1 MNPHAVAP
9 GHWLAEVEKSEEM
22 LAKTARPPPY
32 GRETA
37 PAPRLLCSGTVRRKA
52 MNIHSVIGLA
62 VFAGLILPTPA
73 QAVDRFGVVCVKN
86 KTDVTIL
93 YRVQENNGEWRVKSL
108 QPGWEQA
115 FVHKYS
121 RPNEN
126 RSPELDIQFD
136 SDLRAQ
142 RQFAVKYKLPRRA
155 ATGDSCGEGA
165 QYQFEYDRGN
175 RLFIDLKRVS

>member
-1 MNPHAVAP
+1 MRSRRGVGPP
-9 GHWLAEVEKSEEM
+9 KSRSRKEYWPNR
-22 LAKTARPPPY
+22 AISFGRARDSAGTAIARI
-32 GRETA
+32 GI
-37 PAPRLLCSGTVRRKA
+37 VRRNA
-52 MNIHSVIGLA
+52 MNIHSMIGLA

-73 QAVDRFGVVCVKN
+73 HAVDRFGVVCVKN
-86 KTDVTIL
+86 KTDVTIT
-93 YRVQENNGEWRVKSL
+93 YRVQEGNGEWRVKTL

-115 FVHKYS
+115 FVHRYS

-175 RLFIDLKRVS
+175 RTFIDLKRAS